1 MRNLFIQ
8 NFRGI
13 RKTKPICDV
22 YSKGVISAV
31 SCQNVELNNAQDNA
45 ENTAAAAEPTNEG
58 GESFEELLLQG
69 VVDLWFE
76 DEAGVTVVDF
86 KSDRIAPG
94 AEADRAEDYRPQLTA
109 YSTALQTIL
118 GVERVKTVLWFFHT
132 ATAVEL

>member
-45 ENTAAAAEPTNEG
+45 NLAIC
-58 GESFEELLLQG
+58 
-69 VVDLWFE
+69 
-76 DEAGVTVVDF
+76 TVKGNKAIQD
-86 KSDRIAPG
+86 IG
-94 AEADRAEDYRPQLTA
+94 
-109 YSTALQTIL
+109 QTVI
-118 GVERVKTVLWFFHT
+118 EHSQTVQ
-132 ATAVEL
+132 